1 MATALLINNFD
12 GYFFQLQYLIS
23 NASDAW
29 NALTWRWFSWYWI
42 LYTFFMKYID
52 FHSIVGGFAIY
63 RHLYFSRDIE
73 NIRWIY
79 HVLFSHFLCFAS
91 HSCIRFQINWLVLKL
106 IALQLRDY
114 GVFSSKKYNSFHS
127 HANVEFLSK
136 SENYWIF
143 HWNMMSLESNF
154 S

>member
-1 MATALLINNFD
+1 MDISFNYNTW
-12 GYFFQLQYLIS
+12 YRMLQTLEMHWLGDDTLFLWNIS
-23 NASDAW
+23 IFIRLCW
-29 NALTWRWFSWYWI
+29 
-42 LYTFFMKYID
+42 
-52 FHSIVGGFAIY
+52 GGFAIY